1 MKRILG
7 KGALGQK
14 RQSAGPNASEKV
26 NVKRTEKT
34 SGCGCYQARGD
45 IIWHS
50 LKLNTASCFFHC
62 SSFNYN
68 ITRVPKNTLPESAS
82 PSGSLSEG

>member
-14 RQSAGPNASEKV
+14 RRSAGPNASEKV

-50 LKLNTASCFFHC
+50 LKLNTARCSFHC
-62 SSFNYN
+62 SFNYN
-68 ITRVPKNTLPESAS
+68 ITWVPKNTLPESAS
-82 PSGSLSEG
+82 PGSLSEG